1 MSIRAYRLL
10 RNNKEQG
17 PFTAEELIRQNLK
30 PYDLIWVDG
39 RSAAWRYPGEMQ
51 EFKSY
56 TALPGEQNLPASR
69 QTATAISSSVQAAI
83 AVNDNIV
90 QPSTK
95 QKPRY
100 KVSAAW
106 SKIQTITTP
115 VHSDVLVVEPQKTS
129 SKKHAEIKQAEYV
142 RSKSLSWEEAWLD

>member
-83 AVNDNIV
+83 TINDNIV
-90 QPSTK
+90 QP
-95 QKPRY
+95 
-100 KVSAAW
+100 
-106 SKIQTITTP
+106 
-115 VHSDVLVVEPQKTS
+115 
-129 SKKHAEIKQAEYV
+129 
-142 RSKSLSWEEAWLD
+142 